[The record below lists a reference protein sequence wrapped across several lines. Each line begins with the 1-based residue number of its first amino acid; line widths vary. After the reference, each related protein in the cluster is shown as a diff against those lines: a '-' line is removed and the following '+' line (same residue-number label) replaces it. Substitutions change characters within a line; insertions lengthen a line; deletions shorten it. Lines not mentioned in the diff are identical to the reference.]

1 MRFCQILSFLFFVFG
16 NLYGQHVHRQTL
28 SSQGGVGKTQTGIM
42 ATQSV
47 GQQST
52 IGNYNIATLR
62 IGQGFQQSKI
72 AGKKS
77 VTIES
82 TSTLFAPNPF
92 DSFITFT
99 FSKTISSPITI
110 LIYDIS
116 GKIIYNTRKIASQN
130 QLIIDNLNF
139 PSGVYLVRLTALDYN
154 FTAKIIKNK

>member
-1 MRFCQILSFLFFVFG
+1 MKYIILLFYSTF
-16 NLYGQHVHRQTL
+16 YGQVLHRQTL
-28 SSQGGVGKTQTGIM
+28 ASQGGMGKTQTGIM

-52 IGNYNIATLR
+52 IGNYNISTLR
-62 IGQGFQQSKI
+62 ISQGFQQSKI

-82 TSTLFAPNPF
+82 TSTIFSPNPF

-99 FSKTISSPITI
+99 FSKTISNPITV
-110 LIYDIS
+110 LIYDLS

-154 FTAKIIKNK
+154 FTAKILKNK